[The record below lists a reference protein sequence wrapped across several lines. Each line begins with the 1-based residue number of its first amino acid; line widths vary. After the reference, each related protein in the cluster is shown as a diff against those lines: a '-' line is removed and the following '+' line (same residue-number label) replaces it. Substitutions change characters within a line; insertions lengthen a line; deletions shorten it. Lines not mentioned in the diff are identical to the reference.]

1 VAEPKVG
8 PSGLRHDKK
17 TLARDRAV
25 QAAMLGF
32 RNRGAI
38 HYTQGNL
45 RWQGI
50 ADTRYSRQGQFPNQ
64 ADCSAYVTWC
74 LWNALWVP
82 FKVKDVV
89 NGADWK
95 AGYTGTM
102 LRHGRVVE
110 KVADMRRGDA
120 VLYGRAGSTG
130 AHTAIIVGR
139 QGGKKGTPMVVSHG
153 SEAGPYY
160 LPYNY
165 RGDVMNV
172 RRYI

>member
-1 VAEPKVG
+1 MSETIG
-8 PSGLRHDKK
+8 PSGLRDGHR
-17 TLARDRAV
+17 TLARDRSV

-38 HYTQGNL
+38 HYTMGGA

-64 ADCSAYVTWC
+64 ADCSAYATWC

-89 NGADWK
+89 NGANWK

-102 LRHGRVVE
+102 LEHGRVITGGT
-110 KVADMRRGDA
+110 DPMRRGD
-120 VLYGRAGSTG
+120 LIIYGTG
-130 AHTAIIVGR
+130 RPGKHVAIMVGR
-139 QGGKKGTPMVVSHG
+139 KGGKRGVPMVVSHG
-153 SEAGPYY
+153 SEGGPYY
-160 LPYNY
+160 LAWNY
-165 RGDVMNV
+165 RSDILSV

>member
-1 VAEPKVG
+1 MAEPKVG

-38 HYTQGNL
+38 HYTQGGA

-89 NGADWK
+89 NGADWR

-102 LRHGRVVE
+102 LNHGKLVE
-110 KVADMRRGDA
+110 HLSNTLIGDC
-120 VLYGRAGSTG
+120 VIYGGGTGS
-130 AHTAIIVGR
+130 HVAIIVK
-139 QGGKKGTPMVVSHG
+139 GGNVTDRPMVMSHG
-153 SEAGPYY
+153 SEAGPFYV
-160 LPYNY
+160 PYNY
-165 RGDVMNV
+165 RSDINCI

>member
-1 VAEPKVG
+1 MSEPRVG
-8 PSGLRHDKK
+8 PSGLRHDRK

-38 HYTQGNL
+38 HYTQGGA

-64 ADCSAYVTWC
+64 CDCSSFATWC
-74 LWNALWVP
+74 LWNALYVP
-82 FKVKDVV
+82 FRVKDVV
-89 NGADWK
+89 NGADWR

-102 LRHGRVVE
+102 LNHGMVVE
-110 KVADMRRGDA
+110 KQRDFRRGDL
-120 VLYGRAGSTG
+120 VLYGNG
-130 AHTAIIVGR
+130 APGKHVAIIVGR
-139 QGGKKGTPMVVSHG
+139 QGGRSGTPMVVSHG
-153 SEAGPYY
+153 SEGGPYY
-160 LPYNY
+160 IRWDY
-165 RGDVMNV
+165 RGDIMNV